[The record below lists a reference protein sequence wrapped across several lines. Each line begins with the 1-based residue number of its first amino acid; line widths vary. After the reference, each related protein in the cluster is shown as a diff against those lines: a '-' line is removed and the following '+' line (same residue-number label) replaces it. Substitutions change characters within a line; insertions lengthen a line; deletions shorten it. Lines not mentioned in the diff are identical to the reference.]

1 MTHNEDN
8 NQLIETD
15 IEITVI
21 VITFS
26 LFKKVE
32 ERAMRWQKDPNQLF
46 IHENYSV

>member
-32 ERAMRWQKDPNQLF
+32 ERAMRDDKKIQ
-46 IHENYSV
+46 INYL